1 LIAVKYFGRH
11 GGKCEPLLFTKA
23 FGFAMLAVTVPVP
36 VCRRIERSVQRRLS
50 ILMKLLPFKRALLV
64 SIASLAASA
73 ALADDVALFKLAAR
87 DGVFEPTVIE
97 VPAGKRFRLE
107 VSNQGK
113 TAIEFES
120 RDLKQEKVIPPGGK
134 ATVTINALKA
144 GEYKFFDEFHE
155 KTGQGKFVVK

>member
-1 LIAVKYFGRH
+1 MPLSRLLVVVAAAV
-11 GGKCEPLLFTKA
+11 LTSSA
-23 FGFAMLAVTVPVP
+23 FAQDA
-36 VCRRIERSVQRRLS
+36 
-50 ILMKLLPFKRALLV
+50 PFKLG
-64 SIASLAASA
+64 
-73 ALADDVALFKLAAR
+73 AR

-97 VPAGKRFRLE
+97 VPAGKRFKLE
-107 VSNQGK
+107 IANHGK

-155 KTGQGKFVVK
+155 KTGQGKIIAK